1 MLNFSVTSGQPL
13 DALHVILVLTLQG
26 EKKYCGR
33 QNVPDNEMFLFRL
46 AAMGRMRKSVS
57 KKKEGT

>member
-1 MLNFSVTSGQPL
+1 VTSGQPL